1 MESGKRTGGSF
12 YANRRRA
19 EGCGP
24 EKQPE
29 EGVENMDMPDN
40 KNAEM
45 REKTGPRRALLKT
58 ARLSL
63 SGARKDR
70 RRP

>member
-1 MESGKRTGGSF
+1 MRIDGAQRAAVLNNSRKKALRTL
-12 YANRRRA
+12 
-19 EGCGP
+19 
-24 EKQPE
+24 
-29 EGVENMDMPDN
+29 DMPDN
-40 KNAEM
+40 KNTET

>member
-1 MESGKRTGGSF
+1 
-12 YANRRRA
+12 
-19 EGCGP
+19 
-24 EKQPE
+24 
-29 EGVENMDMPDN
+29 MDTPDN

-45 REKTGPRRALLKT
+45 REKAGPRRALLKT

-70 RRP
+70 VVAAAPQSMVMMPTTKTTIASPFFNRLTSR

>member
-1 MESGKRTGGSF
+1 MRIDG
-12 YANRRRA
+12 AQRA
-19 EGCGP
+19 ASLK
-24 EKQPE
+24 KQPE
-29 EGVENMDMPDN
+29 EDVENMDMPDN
-40 KNAEM
+40 KNTET